1 MRVRV
6 LVAATALVAL
16 APAAAAA
23 PSASEVTL
31 KATSAAAPAQGV
43 TLGVERFF
51 EQSSGLFRLRYSGR
65 ISARQANEYV
75 AILHQRCGQRSST
88 AIGGATT
95 GEDGWF
101 ETVPVTGLPP
111 QSGTFRARW
120 KNHLSDPVTLRSPVR
135 IVLIKRPQRRYL
147 VRVLAESNLSGRFV
161 ALQRLAGGGW
171 THVRRARLT
180 SYGFA
185 GSGGGFETTFKV
197 RKRGL
202 TLRILVPERTVA
214 PCHDATASQTFVS

>member
-1 MRVRV
+1 VRS
-6 LVAATALVAL
+6 LLLAACALVIGAVV
-16 APAAAAA
+16 P
-23 PSASEVTL
+23 
-31 KATSAAAPAQGV
+31 TSAAAPAQEV
-43 TLGVERFF
+43 TLRVERFF

-65 ISARQANEYV
+65 ISATQANEYV

-95 GEDGWF
+95 GDDGSF

-120 KNHLSDPVTLRSPVR
+120 KNHVSDPVTLRSPVR
-135 IVLIKRPQRRYL
+135 IVLIKRPGRRYL
-147 VRVLAESNLSGRFV
+147 VRVLAESNLSGRFI
-161 ALQRLAGGGW
+161 ALQRLAGGRW
-171 THVRRARLT
+171 AHVRRARLT

-185 GSGGGFETTFKV
+185 GYGGGFEATFRV

-202 TLRILVPERTVA
+202 TLRILVPEKTVA
-214 PCHDATASQTFVS
+214 PCHDPTASQTFVS